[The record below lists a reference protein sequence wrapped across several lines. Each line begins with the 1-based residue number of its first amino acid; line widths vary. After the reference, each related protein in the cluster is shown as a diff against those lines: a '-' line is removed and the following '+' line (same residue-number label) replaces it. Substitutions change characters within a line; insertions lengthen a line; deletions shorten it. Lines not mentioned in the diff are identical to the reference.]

1 MLSHVSPDP
10 TDDPFSDLWEA
21 NERFAADFAHQGLSG
36 IAARQLTVVTCMD
49 TRIDPLAVL
58 GLSAGDAK
66 IIRSAGARA
75 TDELLRS
82 VVLAVH
88 LLGGTR
94 ILLMPHTRCGLI
106 GTDDEVRAKVAAAA
120 GRQVDDPEIASF
132 DPHAIVDQADM
143 VRRDAARIR
152 AHPLLGPTTTVGAA
166 LYDVDTG
173 RLSPIA
179 V

>member
-1 MLSHVSPDP
+1 MHPDTP
-10 TDDPFSDLWEA
+10 DDPFADLWAA
-21 NERFAADFAHQGLSG
+21 NERFASDFAHQGLSG
-36 IAARQLTVVTCMD
+36 IAARDLTVVTCMD

-58 GLSAGDAK
+58 GLAAGDAK

-88 LLGGTR
+88 LLGGSR
-94 ILLMPHTRCGLI
+94 VLLMPHTRCGLV
-106 GTDDEVRAKVAAAA
+106 GTDQEVRAKVAAAT
-120 GRQVDDPEIASF
+120 GRQVTDPAVASF
-132 DPHAIVDQADM
+132 EPRAIPDQAEM

-152 AHPLLGPTTTVGAA
+152 AHPLLGPSVTVGAA

-173 RLSPIA
+173 RATPIPL
-179 V
+179 

>member
-1 MLSHVSPDP
+1 MLCPVSPD
-10 TDDPFSDLWEA
+10 TSDDPFSDLWEA
-21 NERFAADFAHQGLSG
+21 NARFAADFTQQGLTG
-36 IAARQLTVVTCMD
+36 IAARDLTVVTCMD

-58 GLSAGDAK
+58 GLAPGDAK

-88 LLGGTR
+88 LLGGGR
-94 ILLMPHTRCGLI
+94 ILLMPHTRCGLV
-106 GTDDEVRAKVAAAA
+106 GTDDQVRAKVASAT
-120 GRQVDDPEIASF
+120 GRDVDDPEVASF
-132 DPHAIVDQADM
+132 EPHAITDQADM

-152 AHPLLGPTTTVGAA
+152 AHPLLGPSVRVAAA

-173 RLSPIA
+173 HLSPFAI
-179 V
+179 